1 MLCKEKCGVTGMGAH
16 VLLCPLFSASQNYQ
30 WFPLIA
36 GLFVLHPVKLFA
48 IHFQPGE
55 VTQR

>member
-1 MLCKEKCGVTGMGAH
+1 MVSHTDMGTH

-30 WFPLIA
+30 WFPLTA
-36 GLFVLHPVKLFA
+36 GLFALHPVKLSA
-48 IHFQPGE
+48 IHFQPDE

>member
-1 MLCKEKCGVTGMGAH
+1 MVSHTDMGAH

-30 WFPLIA
+30 WFPLTA
-36 GLFVLHPVKLFA
+36 GLFALHPVKLSA
-48 IHFQPGE
+48 IHFQPDE